1 MTPSTEPTPV
11 SAAQLAANQ
20 QNSQKSTGPKTPD
33 GKKRCRVNALRHG
46 LTGQFHAFTHEDKA
60 AFDTHC
66 NSLLADLKPE
76 TYLEKTLAISMAEL
90 HWRLHRARALENNI
104 FAIALSG
111 PIGDTTHGDG
121 PEVYAAACQARV
133 WLQDGQNLA
142 LLTLYESRIRRNLE
156 KDTKQLTELQ
166 AIRKA
171 AYNEALEQAKLLVRY
186 PDKDANPETTSV
198 NGAPGSAPHLSPE
211 MGGNLNTFSVNGSP
225 GSAPH
230 LSTEMGGNPD
240 TFSVNSFEFSTPE
253 ITRLLRID
261 ERLKQATFYA
271 KPG

>member
-1 MTPSTEPTPV
+1 MTPETTPEIEPTPI

-60 AFDTHC
+60 AFDIHC

-76 TYLEKTLAISMAEL
+76 TYQEKTLAISMAEQY
-90 HWRLHRARALENNI
+90 WRLHRARALENNI

-111 PIGDTTHGDG
+111 PIGDTTHGDS

-166 AIRKA
+166 TIRKA
-171 AYNEALEQAKLLVRY
+171 AYKEALEQAKLLVRY
-186 PDKDANPETTSV
+186 PDQDDNPETIPV
-198 NGAPGSAPHLSPE
+198 NGCPGSASNLSPE
-211 MGGNLNTFSVNGSP
+211 MDSHPDIFPVNG
-225 GSAPH
+225 
-230 LSTEMGGNPD
+230 
-240 TFSVNSFEFSTPE
+240 FEFSTRE
-253 ITRLLRID
+253 ITCLIRID
-261 ERLKQATFYA
+261 DRLSQARRHPKDPKTA
-271 KPG
+271 

>member
-1 MTPSTEPTPV
+1 MTPTTEPSGI

-33 GKKRCRVNALRHG
+33 GKKHCRVNALRHG
-46 LTGQFHAFTHEDKA
+46 LTGQFHAFTREDKA
-60 AFDTHC
+60 AFDIHC

-76 TYLEKTLAISMAEL
+76 TYQEKTLAISIAEQY
-90 HWRLHRARALENNI
+90 WRLHRARALENNI

-156 KDTKQLTELQ
+156 KDNKQLAELQ

-171 AYNEALEQAKLLVRY
+171 DYNEALEQAKLLVRY
-186 PDKDANPETTSV
+186 PDKDGNPETTSV
-198 NGAPGSAPHLSPE
+198 NL
-211 MGGNLNTFSVNGSP
+211 SP

-230 LSTEMGGNPD
+230 LSTHEGGNHD
-240 TFSVNSFEFSTPE
+240 IFGVNGFEFSTRE
-253 ITRLLRID
+253 LTRLIRID
-261 ERLKQATFYA
+261 DRLSQARRLQKHSKT
-271 KPG
+271 P